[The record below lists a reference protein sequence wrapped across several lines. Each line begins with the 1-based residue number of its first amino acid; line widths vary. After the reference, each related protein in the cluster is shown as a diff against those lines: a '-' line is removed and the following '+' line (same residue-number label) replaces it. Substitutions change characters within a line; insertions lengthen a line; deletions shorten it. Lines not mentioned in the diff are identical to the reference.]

1 MNSSHVSSRIQI
13 ENLQNASH
21 VAIDNESL
29 HQEVGPTEYHG
40 GELKNNILV
49 EEGGG
54 QFSRLIFLK

>member
-1 MNSSHVSSRIQI
+1 M
-13 ENLQNASH
+13 LQL
-21 VAIDNESL
+21 ILESL

-40 GELKNNILV
+40 GELKNIILV